1 MTRKSPLFHDYNRS
15 LIESARD
22 NRKEM
27 TPAKRRMWYDILKN
41 LPFKFMRQRVIGN
54 YIVDFYCASKHLII
68 EVDGNSHFTTEAQTY
83 DKERTLFFES
93 LGIHVVRF
101 TNDEVLGNVEG
112 VFFNL
117 DNLLKTL

>member
-1 MTRKSPLFHDYNRS
+1 MFHDYNRS
-15 LIESARD
+15 FIERARE

-27 TPAKRRMWYDILKN
+27 TPAERRMWYDILKN

-68 EVDGNSHFTTEAQTY
+68 EVDGNSHFTPESQAY

-101 TNDEVLGNVEG
+101 TNDEVLGNVDA
-112 VFFNL
+112 VLMNL
-117 DNLLKTL
+117 DNLLNTK